1 MEDFNNETSETET
14 LENEG
19 VDTTEDTATTKD
31 GSSLEA
37 TAAAP
42 APGKMARWTPEE
54 LEFLAEQ
61 KASGKSRK
69 ECISAYF
76 ERFGHNRSNAS
87 VALKV
92 PTTSRDE
99 GLPTRP
105 AKYPKP
111 TRKGGAPRTPVAVAV
126 KAKEGEEP
134 EPPSEPVL
142 TPFMESMTHF
152 METFAAMT
160 KTMSSA
166 RGKLSGKDLD
176 TYQNVTKHY
185 LMTLVS

>member
-1 MEDFNNETSETET
+1 MEDFNNETAETET

-19 VDTTEDTATTKD
+19 VDTTEDTSNEDDSPETASAT
-31 GSSLEA
+31 
-37 TAAAP
+37 P

-69 ECISAYF
+69 DCISAYF
-76 ERFGHNRSNAS
+76 EKFGHNRSNAS

-126 KAKEGEEP
+126 KAKEIEEP
-134 EPPSEPVL
+134 EPQSEPVL

-152 METFAAMT
+152 METFAVMT
-160 KTMSSA
+160 KTMSGA
-166 RGKLSGKDLD
+166 RGKLSGKDLY